1 MAFEKLQNKM
11 KKLNTAI
18 KKGRITEEIADEI
31 SSVIHEVENLG
42 DEAKNKFGSAISDM
56 KKALKKMK

>member
-42 DEAKNKFGSAISDM
+42 DDA
-56 KKALKKMK
+56 